1 MPQRPFCSIFSRIVF
16 FLRLP
21 GLSLIFFLLAGMT
34 VGYGQPLGV
43 ATNTEVGT
51 CGNSNGILTVTVSG
65 GTSPYQVTVTGGPTA
80 VAPFTLTLPAS
91 ATSVSK
97 TLPGLAAGFYT
108 VSVTD
113 AANATYVTTPEI
125 TNLLGPSNAVLDE
138 ATPASCL
145 NNDGVVG
152 VTVVGGTAPYTFLYN
167 GATVGTTTG
176 ASAYGTASGLPSGN
190 PLTITV
196 QDANGCTLPEQVTV
210 DLDNNLTLLM
220 DNDATLCEGT
230 SRQIT
235 VTSNATSFAW
245 SPALGLSS
253 ATVEDPVAS
262 PTTTTAYTLTVGL
275 GICTGQGSLN
285 IVVLPAPVADAGGP
299 DSTCYG
305 KDINLQGSG
314 GVQYMWT
321 PAAGLS
327 NPTIPDPIVID
338 PKVSV
343 VYSLVVTDANGCKN
357 LKPSTVN
364 VYVRPPYPVFA
375 GDDTSVMVGQSV
387 PLAAV
392 DVQGVG
398 FNQYVWT
405 PSVGLSNGTI
415 SDPTASFSEIGTY
428 TYVVSATAPDGCG
441 GSDSITIKVYALADI
456 FVPSAFT
463 PNNDGHNDLLRA
475 IPVSIRDF
483 KYLTIFN
490 RWGQQ
495 VFTTTNAG
503 IGWDGSFNGQEMPTG
518 TYVWMVGGVD
528 YSGRVVEKRGTVILI
543 R

>member
-1 MPQRPFCSIFSRIVF
+1 M
-16 FLRLP
+16 LRLP
-21 GLSLIFFLLAGMT
+21 GLLLIFFLLAGMS
-34 VGYGQPLGV
+34 VVHGQAALPLGLR
-43 ATNTEVGT
+43 TNTVAGT
-51 CGNSNGILTVTVSG
+51 CGNTNDVLLIVDSG
-65 GTSPYQVTVTGGPTA
+65 GVSPYQVTVTGPGYA
-80 VAPFTLTLPAS
+80 NAFTLTLPPG

-97 TLPGLAAGFYT
+97 MLTGLPLGAYN

-113 AANATYVTTPEI
+113 AASMTTVKFPSI
-125 TNLLGPSNAVLDE
+125 TSVPGPSNANLDE

-152 VTVVGGTAPYTFLYN
+152 VTVVGGTPPYTFLYN

-176 ASAYGTASGLPSGN
+176 ASAYGTATGLPSGN
-190 PLTITV
+190 PLAITV
-196 QDANGCTLPEQVTV
+196 QDANGCTLPETVTV
-210 DLDNNLTLLM
+210 DLNNNLTLLM

-235 VTSNATSFAW
+235 VNSNATSFAW

-275 GICTGQGSLN
+275 GICTGQGPLN

-321 PAAGLS
+321 PATGLS
-327 NPTIPDPIVID
+327 NPTIADPIVID

-364 VYVRPPYPVFA
+364 VYVRPPYQVFA

-387 PLAAV
+387 PLAAL

-405 PSVGLSNGTI
+405 PAVGLSNATI

-428 TYVVSATAPDGCG
+428 TYVVNATAPDGCG

-503 IGWDGSFNGQEMPTG
+503 IGWDGSYNGQEMPTG
-518 TYVWMVGGVD
+518 TYVWIVGGVD

>member
-1 MPQRPFCSIFSRIVF
+1 MPV
-16 FLRLP
+16 
-21 GLSLIFFLLAGMT
+21 
-34 VGYGQPLGV
+34 VHGQALNV
-43 ATNTEVGT
+43 ATNSIAGT
-51 CGNSNGILTVTVSG
+51 CGNTNDTLTIIVSG
-65 GTSPYQVTVTGGPTA
+65 GVSPYQVAVTGPTV
-80 VAPFTLTLPAS
+80 VAPFTLTLPAG
-91 ATSVSK
+91 AASVSK
-97 TLPGLAAGFYT
+97 MLTGLALGAYN

-113 AANATYVTTPEI
+113 GASTTMVKFPEVTSIP
-125 TNLLGPSNAVLDE
+125 GPSNVLLDE

-152 VTVVGGTAPYTFLYN
+152 VTVTGGTPPYTFLYN
-167 GATVGTTTG
+167 GASVGATTG
-176 ASAYGTASGLPSGN
+176 AGAYGTAGGLPSGN
-190 PLTITV
+190 LSIV
-196 QDANGCTLPEQVTV
+196 VRDANGCTLPGAVAV
-210 DLDNNLTLLM
+210 DLNKNLTLLM
-220 DNDATLCEGT
+220 DNDAELCQGT

-235 VTSNATSFAW
+235 VSSNATTFSW

-253 ATVEDPVAS
+253 ATIEDPVAS
-262 PTTTTAYTLTVGL
+262 PATTTSYTLTAGL
-275 GICTGQGSLN
+275 GICTLTGSLN

-299 DSTCYG
+299 DTTCYG
-305 KDINLQGSG
+305 KSIYLQGSG
-314 GVQYMWT
+314 GEQYMWT
-321 PAAGLS
+321 PSTGLS
-327 NPTIPDPIVID
+327 NPTIADPLVID

-357 LKPSTVN
+357 LKPATVR
-364 VYVRPPYPVFA
+364 VYVRPPYEVFA

-387 PLAAV
+387 PLLAV

-405 PSVGLSNGTI
+405 PAAGLSAATI
-415 SDPTASFSEIGTY
+415 SDPTASFSEVGTY
-428 TYVVSATAPDGCG
+428 TYVVNATAPDGCG
-441 GSDSITIKVYALADI
+441 GSDSVTIKVYAVADI
-456 FVPSAFT
+456 FVPNAFT

-495 VFTTTNAG
+495 VFTTTNPG
-503 IGWDGSFNGQEMPTG
+503 VGWDGSFNGQQMPAG